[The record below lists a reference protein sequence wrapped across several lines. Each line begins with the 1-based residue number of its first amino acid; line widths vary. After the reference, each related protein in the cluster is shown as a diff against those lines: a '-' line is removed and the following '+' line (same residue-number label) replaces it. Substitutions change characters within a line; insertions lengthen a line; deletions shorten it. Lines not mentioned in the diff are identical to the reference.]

1 MNSYLSRCALTT
13 KYMSKAGDQS
23 VCSILVYFFR
33 LIIITSLFAFNSTG
47 GHAYI
52 ACNGVEREKKSL
64 FTSGTFHKICE
75 GKSPINCLCVL
86 LLCSLGL
93 LLIIQ
98 SFNPNY
104 CITLFIRLVRD
115 SRMRLQG

>member
-1 MNSYLSRCALTT
+1 MFVVFLYT
-13 KYMSKAGDQS
+13 
-23 VCSILVYFFR
+23 FFR

-75 GKSPINCLCVL
+75 GKSPINCFVCPFVV
-86 LLCSLGL
+86 
-93 LLIIQ
+93 
-98 SFNPNY
+98 FTWPVVNH
-104 CITLFIRLVRD
+104 TKF
-115 SRMRLQG
+115 